1 MVLIG
6 LSELNFRKAEM
17 TLFLPPTDFAWWLLD
32 MKQGNDENDNGFVVG
47 LDYSPC
53 ALSIGVC

>member
-1 MVLIG
+1 
-6 LSELNFRKAEM
+6 M